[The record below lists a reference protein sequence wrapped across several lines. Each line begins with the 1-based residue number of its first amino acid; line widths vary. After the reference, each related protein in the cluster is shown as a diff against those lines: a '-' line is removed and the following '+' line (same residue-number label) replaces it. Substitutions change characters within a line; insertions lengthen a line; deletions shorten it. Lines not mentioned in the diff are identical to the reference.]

1 MWFVQIICAP
11 FKAVV
16 LLYKLVRLVIIGCK
30 IAAPHVSA
38 GIDKANESLE
48 LFNQNLQK
56 RLDDQTRSNEAEEA
70 RINRHRHQLAL
81 SVQIRELEKK
91 LTHNRPITKVGK
103 SSAEI
108 LEDLRK
114 EREVGWEELRKQI
127 KANGDK

>member
-1 MWFVQIICAP
+1 MWFIQIICAP

-16 LLYKLVRLVIIGCK
+16 FLYKLARLAVIGCK
-30 IAAPHVSA
+30 AVAPHVSD
-38 GIDKANESLE
+38 GLDKANEVLE
-48 LFNQNLQK
+48 HVSQRLQQH
-56 RLDDQTRSNEAEEA
+56 LDDQKHSIAVEEA
-70 RINRHRHQLAL
+70 RINRHKHQLAL
-81 SVQIRELEKK
+81 AVQIRELEKT
-91 LTHNRPITKVGK
+91 LTYAPTVNKVEI